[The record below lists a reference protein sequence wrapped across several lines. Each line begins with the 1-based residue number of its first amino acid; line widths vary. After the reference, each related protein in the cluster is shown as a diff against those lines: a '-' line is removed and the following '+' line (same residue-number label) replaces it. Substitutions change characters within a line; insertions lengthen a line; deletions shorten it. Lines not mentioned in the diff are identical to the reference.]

1 MVKLVPSISELKATI
16 SEFSEALKTLE
27 VTKLDERTFSVK
39 NTEKGTEYIVVLDV
53 IPASVAEMPED
64 VFDAECTCEDF
75 TFRKKRLGKPCKHIY
90 AVLRD
95 FFEGK
100 FSVPIR
106 ETKAMKSEMAKPE
119 TKVEVMKPEMTKIS
133 LNANVVLPRELQV
146 QETVKEETTK
156 EEEIAKALDELDE
169 KIIMKEWIVGQT
181 PLVYRIMTR
190 DQPRFQ
196 LSIRGWIEA
205 ALLQRNIVVESIEF
219 FSVKD
224 KLVAIAW
231 AKDVARNIRVFGIA
245 ERAQEGEFK
254 LTILAHKAL
263 RNALKNLVAPEFERR
278 VIEMAQE
285 AKAVLDLRGF

>member
-1 MVKLVPSISELKATI
+1 MVKLIPPISELKATI

-39 NTEKGTEYIVVLDV
+39 NIEKGTEYIVVLDV

-100 FSVPIR
+100 FSDLTR
-106 ETKAMKSEMAKPE
+106 ETKTTKSEM
-119 TKVEVMKPEMTKIS
+119 TKEVKVEKEVMKPETTPK
-133 LNANVVLPRELQV
+133 VLLSADAVIPRELQV
-146 QETVKEETTK
+146 QVQEVK
-156 EEEIAKALDELDE
+156 EEEIAKTLDELDE
-169 KIIMKEWIVGQT
+169 KIMMREWFAGQT
-181 PLVYRIMTR
+181 PLVYRVMIK
-190 DQPRFQ
+190 DQPRFL
-196 LSIRGWIEA
+196 LSVRGWVQA
-205 ALLQRNIVVESIEF
+205 ALLQKNVVVETIEF
-219 FSVKD
+219 FTVKD

-231 AKDVARNIRVFGIA
+231 AKDVARNVRSFGIA
-245 ERAQEGEFK
+245 ERAPEGEFK
-254 LTILAHKAL
+254 LTILASKAM
-263 RNALKNLVAPEFERR
+263 RNALKNVIAPEYERK

-285 AKAVLDLRGF
+285 MKAIFDLRGF

>member
-1 MVKLVPSISELKATI
+1 MVKLIPPISELKATI
-16 SEFSEALKTLE
+16 QEFSEALKTLE
-27 VTKLDERTFSVK
+27 VMKLDERTFSVR
-39 NTEKGTEYIVVLDV
+39 NTEKGTEYIVVLEV

-64 VFDAECTCEDF
+64 VFDVECTCEDF
-75 TFRKKRLGKPCKHIY
+75 TFRKKKFGKPCKHIY

-95 FFEGK
+95 YFDGK
-100 FSVPIR
+100 IKIGEDKER
-106 ETKAMKSEMAKPE
+106 EEIKIKKEA
-119 TKVEVMKPEMTKIS
+119 MKPEMMKIESKVS
-133 LNANVVLPRELQV
+133 LNDVIPRGFQQTQQV
-146 QETVKEETTK
+146 EMR

-169 KIIMKEWIVGQT
+169 KIIMREWIVGQT
-181 PLVYRIMTR
+181 PLVYRIVSK
-190 DQPRFQ
+190 DGQPRFQ

-219 FSVKD
+219 FTVRD

-231 AKDVARNIRVFGIA
+231 AKDVLRNIRVFGIA

-263 RNALKNLVAPEFERR
+263 RNALKNLVSPEFERR

-285 AKAVLDLRGF
+285 AKAIFDLRGFNF